1 MKPMMGI
8 YRVAA
13 NIRQVKPTPATLF
26 FSTSPSIA
34 KNTGHIL
41 FASSSGVKAS
51 SYISTDPTKGSM
63 AMVLA
68 RLIASVNKRWCLAQV
83 PEIRLGMILPRSVVK
98 YRRDFESL

>member
-1 MKPMMGI
+1 
-8 YRVAA
+8 
-13 NIRQVKPTPATLF
+13 
-26 FSTSPSIA
+26 
-34 KNTGHIL
+34 
-41 FASSSGVKAS
+41 
-51 SYISTDPTKGSM
+51 M